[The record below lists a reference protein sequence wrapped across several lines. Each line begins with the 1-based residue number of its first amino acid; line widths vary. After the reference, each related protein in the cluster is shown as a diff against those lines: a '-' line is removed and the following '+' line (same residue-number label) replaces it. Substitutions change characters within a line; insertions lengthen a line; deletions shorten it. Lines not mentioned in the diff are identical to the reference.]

1 MKLRIRKL
9 ISLIAFAALIS
20 ASACKQ
26 EKSPPDGQ
34 SSARS
39 IGGGADQMALA
50 EAIILLFIARK
61 QARDTGECVQGEPP
75 LDRRSS
81 EDRMLKRLLCD
92 PLARQEAK
100 HPWSEPEVRL

>member
-26 EKSPPDGQ
+26 EQSPLDGQ

-39 IGGGADQMALA
+39 IGRGADQAALT
-50 EAIILLFIARK
+50 EAITLFIAHK
-61 QARDTGECVQGEPP
+61 QAHDTASSPS
-75 LDRRSS
+75 RSS
-81 EDRMLKRLLCD
+81 SPSSLTK
-92 PLARQEAK
+92 
-100 HPWSEPEVRL
+100 